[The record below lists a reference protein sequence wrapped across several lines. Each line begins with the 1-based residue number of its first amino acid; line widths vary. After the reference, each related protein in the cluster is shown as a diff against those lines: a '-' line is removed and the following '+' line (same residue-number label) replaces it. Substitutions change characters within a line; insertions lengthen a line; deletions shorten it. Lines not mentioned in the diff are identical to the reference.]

1 MDLSKLS
8 TGDRIAGGAGIV
20 LHFVDLSAE
29 DKEHLGNIVAA
40 LPAVESLGK
49 SRDQGVVPIG
59 VLSNERDTGTK

>member
-1 MDLSKLS
+1 M
-8 TGDRIAGGAGIV
+8 